1 MKNNNLLSQKKLF
14 LDNLLNKKRIPLVDS
29 IIIFFLF
36 ASVLFFESLKTLS
49 GLFTYGIFKKEI
61 LTTKSNLGFDFKI
74 KIK

>member
-1 MKNNNLLSQKKLF
+1 MNNLS
-14 LDNLLNKKRIPLVDS
+14 NKNSSALGDL

-36 ASVLFFESLKTLS
+36 ASVLIFESLKTLS
-49 GLFTYGIFKKEI
+49 GLFTSGIFKNEI

>member
-1 MKNNNLLSQKKLF
+1 M
-14 LDNLLNKKRIPLVDS
+14 DNLFNKKKNSLVDS

-36 ASVLFFESLKTLS
+36 VSAIIFQSLKTLS
-49 GLFTYGIFKKEI
+49 GLFSYGIFKKEI

>member
-1 MKNNNLLSQKKLF
+1 MY
-14 LDNLLNKKRIPLVDS
+14 NLLNKKRSSLVDAS
-29 IIIFFLF
+29 IIFL
-36 ASVLFFESLKTLS
+36 LFLSILIFESLKTLS

>member
-1 MKNNNLLSQKKLF
+1 MN
-14 LDNLLNKKRIPLVDS
+14 NLLNKKRNVLIDS

-36 ASVLFFESLKTLS
+36 VSLLVFKSLKTLTQ
-49 GLFTYGIFKKEI
+49 LFTYGILKKEI

>member
-1 MKNNNLLSQKKLF
+1 M
-14 LDNLLNKKRIPLVDS
+14 DNLLNKKRIAFNDS

-36 ASVLFFESLKTLS
+36 ASVIIFESLKILS
-49 GLFTYGIFKKEI
+49 EIFTYGILKKEV